1 MALINGSIPVT
12 GFIAPTDTTDTYA
25 VTDAIYGIDGL
36 RNVPTHTDM
45 YNIPLERRRS
55 GMIVGVISDNTY
67 WRLLPSTG
75 SNIWN
80 IGSASNWEEFT
91 VSEGLFKSGSIIGI
105 SYSFVAQVMS
115 GAGLTSNGGVFDIV
129 AGSGITVSADLVSVD
144 YTSVAQVMSGAGLTS
159 NGGVFDIVAGSGIT
173 VSADLVSVDYTSVA
187 QVMSGAGLTSNGSSI
202 DVNVSNGLTII
213 NDTVQVSP
221 NIAGLGLTFSSG
233 VLSVI
238 AGNSQPQYQI
248 GLTTSV
254 STGET
259 GIFLSETPNEYS
271 RIQVFV
277 NGQLQTL
284 GDGETSKDC
293 HFGTTNSAILLS
305 SLSSGNQLVWNAANA
320 GFTLSPTD
328 KIDIIYES

>member
-105 SYSFVAQVMS
+105 SYSF
-115 GAGLTSNGGVFDIV
+115 
-129 AGSGITVSADLVSVD
+129 
-144 YTSVAQVMSGAGLTS
+144 VAQVMSGAGLTS